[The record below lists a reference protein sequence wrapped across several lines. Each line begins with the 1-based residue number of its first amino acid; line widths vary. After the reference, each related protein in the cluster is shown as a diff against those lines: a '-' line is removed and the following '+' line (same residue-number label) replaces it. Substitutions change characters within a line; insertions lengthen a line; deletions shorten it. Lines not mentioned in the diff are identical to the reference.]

1 MQTIGIV
8 ERVLVKSNPPKRIAI
23 IADAINVGC
32 SWAIEFRK
40 SLMHK
45 AGVLKPGDKVDV
57 SFSMDVRI
65 DSRENTYNNAIAD
78 KLERL

>member
-23 IADAINVGC
+23 IVDSMNEGC

-45 AGVLKPGDKVDV
+45 AGGLKPGDKINV
-57 SFSMDVRI
+57 SFRMDARVDTRN
-65 DSRENTYNNAIAD
+65 NTYNNAVAEELNRI
-78 KLERL
+78 

>member
-23 IADAINVGC
+23 IADAMNAGC

-45 AGVLKPGDKVDV
+45 AGMLKPGDKVDV